1 MRRVPLLRRL
11 DERLG
16 FASTARTALAKI
28 FPDHWSFMLGEIALY
43 SFLLLVT
50 TGVYLT
56 LFFEPSTATVVY
68 EGEYE
73 PLRGELVSGALA
85 STVELSWD
93 VRGGLLIRQAHH
105 WAAHIFIGAIV
116 LHLCRIFF
124 TGMFRKPRELNWIVG
139 VTLLLL
145 AIFNGFTGYSLPDD
159 LLSGTGL
166 HIFNSI
172 ALAVPF
178 AGAWLAFLVFGGEFP
193 GDVIIERLYPLHILL
208 VPALIAVLITVHLAI
223 LVRQKHSH
231 FAGPGRRSSNVV
243 GSRVWPAYAL
253 RSLSLLFAVAAAT
266 FLAGGL
272 VQINPVWVWAEF
284 YPQSI
289 MSPSVAD
296 WYILW
301 IEGALR
307 LFPPVEFRIFG
318 FLVPNQ
324 FWAGVFLPG
333 LTFALL
339 YLWPL
344 IDRWITGDRAT
355 HHLTGRPRD
364 CPIRVAI
371 GVTALTFY
379 GMLLV
384 AGAQELIVLWTGAS
398 LEVVRQVLR
407 VLVLALPPI
416 AGGLAYWLA
425 AALLRSGK
433 EELLEL
439 GPGDL
444 TRRSNDEDAS
454 VGASEGSSTAES
466 ERR

>member
-16 FASTARTALAKI
+16 YASVARKALAKI
-28 FPDHWSFMLGEIALY
+28 FPDHWTFMLGEIALY
-43 SFLLLVT
+43 SFLLLVL

-56 LFFEPSTATVVY
+56 LFFEPSSALRVY
-68 EGEYE
+68 SGEYA
-73 PLRGELVSGALA
+73 PMSGELVSGALA

-105 WAAHIFIGAIV
+105 WAAHVFLGAIV
-116 LHLCRIFF
+116 LHLLRIFF
-124 TGMFRKPRELNWIVG
+124 TGMFRKPRELNWVVG

-145 AIFNGFTGYSLPDD
+145 AILNAFAGYSLPDD

-172 ALAVPF
+172 ALSVPF
-178 AGAWLAFLVFGGEFP
+178 GGAWLAFLVFDGEFP
-193 GDVIIERLYPLHILL
+193 GDLIIERLYPLHVFVI
-208 VPALIAVLITVHLAI
+208 PAVIAVLISVHLAMLI
-223 LVRQKHSH
+223 RQKHSH
-231 FAGPGRRSSNVV
+231 FAGPGRRPSNVV

-253 RSLSLLFAVAAAT
+253 RSMALLFAVAAVV

-284 YPQSI
+284 YPETI

-307 LFPPVEFRIFG
+307 LFPPVEFRVFG

-324 FWAGVFLPG
+324 FWAGVFLPA
-333 LTFALL
+333 LTFGAL

-344 IDRWITGDRAT
+344 IDRRLTGDRGT
-355 HHLTGRPRD
+355 HHLTGQPREA
-364 CPIRVAI
+364 PVRV
-371 GVTALTFY
+371 GVGVMALTFY
-379 GMLLV
+379 ATLLV
-384 AGAQELIVLWTGAS
+384 AGMQELVVQWTGLS
-398 LEVVRQVLR
+398 LETVRTTLR
-407 VLVLALPPI
+407 VVVLTLPLVT
-416 AGGLAYWLA
+416 GA
-425 AALLRSGK
+425 AAFWVARSLRRSGK
-433 EELLEL
+433 KELLEL

-444 TRRSNDEDAS
+444 ARHP
-454 VGASEGSSTAES
+454 
-466 ERR
+466 ERHEEERQP